1 MLARAA
7 RAAAAARPAAA
18 TAVPAGRSMAT
29 LAMKFEDPLLALKS
43 LTEEETMVMVRPAG
57 GRACPNTAPGAAT
70 RRAPRRAP
78 FLPAQRLRAWPP
90 VRPRG
95 AGGRLAPHCAGLP
108 LAGRRLSRGAALR
121 SCAQRLRQRAHKPP
135 AAASRPAGWR
145 ARAQSV
151 PKAGPR
157 PVCAAARQGRR

>member
-43 LTEEETMVMVRPAG
+43 LTEEETMVMVRPAC

-70 RRAPRRAP
+70 RRAR
-78 FLPAQRLRAWPP
+78 
-90 VRPRG
+90 RG
-95 AGGRLAPHCAGLP
+95 ARRSSPPSASGRGPQCAHAVRAGGWHRIAPAC
-108 LAGRRLSRGAALR
+108 R
-121 SCAQRLRQRAHKPP
+121 
-135 AAASRPAGWR
+135 WR
-145 ARAQSV
+145 AGA
-151 PKAGPR
+151 
-157 PVCAAARQGRR
+157 